1 MAQATK
7 PRPQS
12 LAAKQED
19 SLTKAPKGKK
29 SLSVSNTWW
38 SWGLLVP
45 VLVFFI
51 LMNVLPTIW
60 MLGLSFYNFTLTSA
74 GSPRFLGLD
83 NYQKLATDGPLWLA
97 IGRTFTFT
105 VLAVTIQ
112 TILGALVGY
121 LFWKSSSM
129 PGRRLALTLLF
140 TPMIVTPLASGLFWR
155 LLLDPVFGLVNY
167 VMTLFGLERLNF
179 AQDVTWAFPT
189 VLFVDTWMWTPFM
202 ALMTLAAL
210 GSVPKAELE
219 AARVDKLSFWQTL
232 IHIIVPYGKFIIIL
246 GILLRTIDV
255 FKTFDLVYL
264 MTNGGPGDRTELIAV
279 GLYRLAFRSFNLGYS
294 STLAVLLLF
303 IAIALTSL
311 YLFVLN
317 LRARREEIKA

>member
-1 MAQATK
+1 MSDSQQSSTLLARQESSLGNGTTSK
-7 PRPQS
+7 PR
-12 LAAKQED
+12 KQ
-19 SLTKAPKGKK
+19 GK
-29 SLSVSNTWW
+29 SWW

-51 LMNVLPTIW
+51 LMNVVPTIW

-74 GSPRFLGLD
+74 GSPRFIGLD
-83 NYQKLATDGPLWLA
+83 NYNRIAIDGPMSLA
-97 IGRTFTFT
+97 LGRTFVFML
-105 VLAVTIQ
+105 LAVSIQ

-121 LFWKSSSM
+121 LFWRSGKM

-140 TPMIVTPLASGLFWR
+140 TPMIITPLASGLFWR

-167 VMTLFGLERLNF
+167 VLGLFGGEPIPF
-179 AQDVTWAFPT
+179 VTDSTWAFPA

-219 AARVDKLSFWQTL
+219 AAQVDKLSFWQTL
-232 IHIIVPYGKFIIIL
+232 IHVIIPYGKFIIIL
-246 GILLRTIDV
+246 GILLRTIDS
-255 FKTFDLVYL
+255 FKTFDLIYL

-279 GLYRLAFRSFNLGYS
+279 SLYRLAFQSFNLGYS
-294 STLAVLLLF
+294 SALAVVLLF
-303 IAIALTSL
+303 IAIGLTSI

-317 LRARREEIKA
+317 MRARKEALNS